1 MAVRAIPEVRLVPV
15 APAVSSDSEVGS
27 ALRWP
32 IDARSV
38 ATDRV
43 AKCTTELPLL
53 EEIGYR
59 PGHHLFR
66 LTGALPGR
74 VLQQLNRL
82 CVIEP
87 GAGRVEIAVPYKQ
100 RRAFMRVLRG
110 YVEGCDPSPLDARGP
125 DERYFT
131 GTEIRAFMNDLER
144 RFPRSAKV
152 MDLSALPGAAR
163 THQGRSLYALKIS
176 ANVSEQVADKP
187 AIVIAAQHHAREL
200 NSAVIA
206 LHAMKR
212 LLEGAQNDPVLARL
226 LDTREIYIV
235 PTMNPD
241 GLNQVWTG
249 NRMHRKNGRPNAD
262 GSLGVDTN
270 RNYPAGFG
278 DYGSSSVPS
287 SPTYKGPHAAS
298 EPETRTMIAL
308 MRHVRPMLYLDFHSS
323 GREVLSLYPPR
334 AAVSDEVRA
343 LGRHYADALRQP
355 MRYGFRPPSA
365 SGEAPHQFW
374 HEGALAYLVEV
385 GGSFQPEFSATEA
398 EEARVWP
405 GIEAALTGWAPARMG
420 HITDEDGSPVAAEL
434 RVVEPGI
441 FKRGEA
447 SYSRAQDGR
456 FSLWLPLGS
465 YQVEVSADGY
475 QSRVVTVRVDSYD
488 EPVELDMQL
497 TPSYIDSALLAA

>member
-1 MAVRAIPEVRLVPV
+1 MVVRALSEVRLVPV
-15 APAVSSDSEVGS
+15 APAVGTGS
-27 ALRWP
+27 FTGGALRWP
-32 IDARSV
+32 TEGRSV

-43 AKCTTELPLL
+43 AKCTTEQPRL
-53 EEIGYR
+53 EETGYR
-59 PGHHLFR
+59 PGHHLFH

-74 VLQQLNRL
+74 LVQQLNRL
-82 CVIEP
+82 CVISP
-87 GAGRVEIAVPYKQ
+87 RADGVEIAVPYKH
-100 RRAFMRVLRG
+100 RSTFMRVLRG
-110 YVEGCDPSPLDARGP
+110 YVDGCDPSPVDTRGP

-187 AIVIAAQHHAREL
+187 AIVIAAQHHSREL
-200 NSAVIA
+200 NSAVMA
-206 LHAMKR
+206 LYSMKR
-212 LLEGAQNDPVLARL
+212 LLEGAQDNPALARVL
-226 LDTREIYIV
+226 EEREIYIV

-241 GLNQVWTG
+241 GLNQVWTRD
-249 NRMHRKNGRPNAD
+249 RMHRKNGRANAD
-262 GSLGVDTN
+262 GSLGVDLN

-287 SPTYKGPHAAS
+287 SNIYKGPNAAS

-308 MRHVRPMLYLDFHSS
+308 MRHVRPMFYLDFHSS

-334 AAVSDEVRA
+334 ADVSSEVRA
-343 LGRHYADALRQP
+343 FGRHYANALREP
-355 MRYGFRPPSA
+355 MDYGLRPPSA

-374 HEGALAYLVEV
+374 HEGALAYLIEV
-385 GGSFQPEFSATEA
+385 GESFQPDFSVTEA

-405 GIEAALTGWAPARMG
+405 GIEAALTTWAPARMG
-420 HITDEDGSPVAAEL
+420 HITDEDGAPVAAEL

-447 SYSRAQDGR
+447 SHSRAQDGR
-456 FSLWLPLGS
+456 YSLWLPLGS

-475 QSRVVTVRVDSYD
+475 QSRMVTVRVDSYN

-497 TPSYIDSALLAA
+497 TPSYVDSALLAA